1 MEPKD
6 TWDATVS
13 LENLAKVQGTVNEA
27 AAQISV
33 KDTPFR
39 AAQEVAIPL
48 VE

>member
-13 LENLAKVQGTVNEA
+13 LEDLAKMQGTVNEA

-39 AAQEVAIPL
+39 AAQEVAIAL